1 MRKTLAKRYLLI
13 THPEEL
19 RVALCH
25 GPDGWTL
32 PSVTLDN
39 HFHAMIPPLFA
50 AVRAEFGLDL
60 TFLRSLFRHAE
71 PHSDIA
77 DRVIAAELRSAAD
90 AGQLPEGWHW
100 IGSGAIADLPLAL
113 PEHRQVINDWVSELR
128 DGPPP
133 HRAPW
138 EHPGWL
144 AGAVEWI
151 DGCLSELGRSRTAPV
166 EQVKIWNVSYLIK
179 VPITGGAAYF
189 KAVPTVFPAEMPITR
204 TLSRL
209 YPDLLPAPLA
219 FDEARQ
225 WILMPEFPGHLLDLE
240 PDPARWDAAMKAY
253 ARIQIDLLGR
263 LGFLRE
269 SGCGDRRFPVLMEQY
284 EQIVADRENL
294 LGVGRMTPEQVDAV
308 VALGPELRA
317 AAARLEALGI
327 PYSLEHGDL
336 HARNI
341 AVDGDR
347 LTIFDWSDACIAHPF
362 LTPWYF
368 IDMLEESAVEKVEG
382 IQQRLLDAYL
392 EPWVALYP
400 RELLAEAIDL
410 AASLAPLHFAMSYY
424 IYIMPAT
431 KDEAWG
437 AMPGHFLKKL
447 LAHWERRENRG

>member
-1 MRKTLAKRYLLI
+1 MRKTLARRYLLI
-13 THPEEL
+13 THPEAL

-25 GPDGWTL
+25 GSDGWTL
-32 PSVTLDN
+32 PFVTLDN
-39 HFHAMIPPLFA
+39 HFHAMVPPLFA
-50 AVRAEFGLDL
+50 TAQAEFSLDL
-60 TFLRSLFRHAE
+60 TILRSLFRHPE
-71 PHSDIA
+71 PHTDIA
-77 DRVIAAELRSAAD
+77 DRVIAAELRSATD

-100 IGSGAIADLPLAL
+100 IDLEAIGDLPLAV
-113 PEHRQVINDWVSELR
+113 PEHRQVIADWLTELR

-144 AGAVEWI
+144 RGAVEWI
-151 DGCLSELGRSRTAPV
+151 DARLAELGLSRTAPV
-166 EQVKIWNVSYLIK
+166 EQVKIWNVSYLIR
-179 VPITGGAAYF
+179 VPVTGGAVYF
-189 KAVPTVFPAEMPITR
+189 KAVPTVFPAEIPTTH

-219 FDEARQ
+219 HDEARQ
-225 WILMPEFPGHLLDLE
+225 WILMPEFPGRLLRVE
-240 PDPARWDAAMKAY
+240 PDPVRWEEAMKAY

-263 LGFLRE
+263 LDFLRE
-269 SGCGDRRFPVLMEQY
+269 SGCGDRRFPVLLEQY
-284 EQIVADRENL
+284 EQVVADRENL

-308 VALGPELRA
+308 AALGPELRA
-317 AAARLEALGI
+317 AAARLESLGI

-336 HARNI
+336 HAGNI

-368 IDMLEESAVEKVEG
+368 LDLMEEAAVEKVDG
-382 IQQRLLDAYL
+382 IQERLLNAYL
-392 EPWVALYP
+392 EPWTALYP
-400 RELLAEAIDL
+400 RELLTEALDL
-410 AASLAPLHFAMSYY
+410 ATSLAALHFTMSYY

-431 KDEAWG
+431 QDEAWA

-447 LAHWERRENRG
+447 LAHWEKRRVS